1 VVAASVPRLLLE
13 ILEHAAAART
23 DWELGALEG
32 RGVDLMEA
40 ITRSQPDVLV
50 LGAGREGD
58 SGGLDLGGLSVAFPA
73 LQVVTISGD
82 GRRIEMYRPGGPP
95 LTVEGSTP
103 EELLDLISYITTPGN
118 PDRLG

>member
-1 VVAASVPRLLLE
+1 MAAASVPRLLLE
-13 ILEHAAAART
+13 ILEHAAAGRT

-32 RGVDLMEA
+32 RGEDLMTA
-40 ITRSQPDVLV
+40 ITRSPPDVLV

-58 SGGLDLGGLSVAFPA
+58 SGGLDLAALGEAFPA
-73 LQVVTISGD
+73 LQVVTISVD
-82 GRRIEMYRPGGPP
+82 GRRIAMYRPGGPP

-103 EELLDLISYITTPGN
+103 EELLDLISYITAPGN